1 MHLWEGVVG
10 PQGRMLP
17 AELHTYLR
25 SCPGVSPIPPV
36 TALSRVASG
45 PSLPCGPP
53 LSTPGSEF
61 GLSLGVLRPH
71 LGVCP
76 PDWARMG

>member
-17 AELHTYLR
+17 AGLHTCLR
-25 SCPGVSPIPPV
+25 SCLGVSTPPAV
-36 TALSRVASG
+36 TTPSRVALG
-45 PSLPCGPP
+45 PSLPCGLP